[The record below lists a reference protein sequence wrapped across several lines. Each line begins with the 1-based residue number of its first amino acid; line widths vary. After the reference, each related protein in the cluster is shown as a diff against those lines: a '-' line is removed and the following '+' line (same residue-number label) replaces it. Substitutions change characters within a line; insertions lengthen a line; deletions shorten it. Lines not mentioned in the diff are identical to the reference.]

1 MALFRPLSRFY
12 GGPWPPCP
20 PPSSYTSGLTP
31 FNPLG
36 VSMLRLSFNQVITTS
51 IRAQSYMGMEQL
63 ELKNIFSEKIW
74 PYYIIGLF
82 GHGTRG

>member
-1 MALFRPLSRFY
+1 M
-12 GGPWPPCP
+12 GPT
-20 PPSSYTSGLTP
+20 PSSYTPGLTP

-63 ELKNIFSEKIW
+63 ELKNIYFQKKYGHIILLIIW
-74 PYYIIGLF
+74 PWNMEQEGNRSRFLN
-82 GHGTRG
+82 